1 MAFTAWAGGDKLT
14 ALRLNG
20 MVGTPTAYTPVVT
33 NGGSATFTTKTG
45 IFVMVGPLTWINVDI
60 TIGTA
65 GSGAGVVTISM
76 PTTPDR
82 TQRQVVTMHTESI
95 GANGNAISH
104 IGGGEA
110 VFLAGGSGAATDRL
124 RTDEGSTTARE
135 NNILGADLLT
145 GGHITI
151 QGFYL

>member
-1 MAFTAWAGGDKLT
+1 MTYTAWLAGDKVT
-14 ALRLNG
+14 AARLNG
-20 MVGTPTAYTPVVT
+20 MVGTPTAYTPVIT
-33 NGGSATFTTKTG
+33 NGGSATFTIKTG
-45 IFVMVGPLTWINVDI
+45 LFVMIGPLTWINIDI
-60 TIGTA
+60 TVGTA
-65 GSGAGVVTISM
+65 GSGAGLVTIST

-82 TQRQVVTMHTESI
+82 TQRQAITMHTESI

-110 VFLAGGSGAATDRL
+110 VFLAGGSGATTDRL